1 MIPPWLGALSLLP
14 LVVTVLALNVNS
26 LPFEYMAG
34 AAIASSL
41 LLSVWYS
48 AIGFSERVS
57 WMAVW
62 VLAFVVLV
70 PFANIVFWLIYGRR
84 KRQSQAASGSA

>member
-14 LVVTVLALNVNS
+14 LVFTVLALNVSS

-34 AAIASSL
+34 VAIASSL

-48 AIGFSERVS
+48 VIGFSERVP
-57 WMAVW
+57 WMTVW

-70 PFANIVFWLIYGRR
+70 PFANIVFWLVHGRR
-84 KRQSQAASGSA
+84 QRQSQAVSRGA

>member
-14 LVVTVLALNVNS
+14 LVVTVLALNVNL

-48 AIGFSERVS
+48 VIGFSERVP
-57 WMAVW
+57 WMTVW

-70 PFANIVFWLIYGRR
+70 PFANIAFWLMYGRR
-84 KRQSQAASGSA
+84 QRQAQAASSSA